1 MMFWPNHGC
10 NMDKNDE
17 TRLRHILDAVREAVA
32 FSEGRSRSDLDKN
45 RMLSLSLVRLLEII
59 GEASR
64 GISEEIRL
72 AHLEIAWKK
81 MTGMRDRLIH
91 GYFDVNLDVVWET
104 VTQDL
109 PPLIAQ
115 LEKLLASE
123 K

>member
-1 MMFWPNHGC
+1 
-10 NMDKNDE
+10 MDKNDQ

-32 FSEGRSRSDLDKN
+32 FSEARSRSDLDKN

-64 GISEEIRL
+64 GISGEFRL
-72 AHLEIAWKK
+72 AHPEIAWKK

-104 VTQDL
+104 VTQDI

-123 K
+123 KR

>member
-1 MMFWPNHGC
+1 MHR
-10 NMDKNDE
+10 NDE

-32 FSEGRSRSDLDKN
+32 FSKGRSQSELHEN

-64 GISEEIRL
+64 GISEEFRL
-72 AHLEIAWKK
+72 AHPEIAWKK
-81 MTGMRDRLIH
+81 MIGMRDHLIH

-115 LEKLLASE
+115 LEKSLTS
-123 K
+123 KKV